1 MPERNLATRE
11 LLSFF
16 TWHHLPAY
24 LMPLSEAC
32 QLLAQLMVELL
43 PDSRELT
50 VGLRKLL
57 EAKDCFVRAQLLAR
71 EGQGDAPAA

>member
-1 MPERNLATRE
+1 MLDRNIATRE
-11 LLSFF
+11 LLGFF
-16 TWHHLPAY
+16 PWHHLPQD
-24 LMPLSEAC
+24 LIPLSEPC
-32 QLLAQLMVELL
+32 QRLAQHMVELL